1 MNTELAKPLR
11 DLEDQARAA
20 RQQALRR
27 AIRPITLRH
36 FALCIVLGLI
46 CIGLTACGGG
56 DPEDEA
62 RPCIVDGKPYKPE
75 VCR

>member
-1 MNTELAKPLR
+1 MNTKLTEPLR
-11 DLEDQARAA
+11 DLEDQVRAA

-27 AIRPITLRH
+27 AVRRITLRH
-36 FALCIVLGLI
+36 LGLCLVLGLV
-46 CIGLTACGGG
+46 CAMLGGCGGG

>member
-1 MNTELAKPLR
+1 MTTTPISQPRRALAHHVR
-11 DLEDQARAA
+11 QA

-27 AIRPITLRH
+27 LG
-36 FALCIVLGLI
+36 LCIVLGLM
-46 CIGLTACGGG
+46 CALLSACGGG